1 MENCESAIRKMQKQ
15 VSDLEPKLQQNP
27 DLKARVDVAS
37 SELKNIIGDASSP
50 NMGSDEANTGLAAA
64 LRVVE
69 SSDRSVPAQALEVYG
84 QASAAAKVA
93 LVKWSDFKS
102 KRLPELNHQL
112 EAAGLPGFAVA
123 QIEKE
128 VEESESQ

>member
-1 MENCESAIRKMQKQ
+1 M
-15 VSDLEPKLQQNP
+15 
-27 DLKARVDVAS
+27 
-37 SELKNIIGDASSP
+37 
-50 NMGSDEANTGLAAA
+50 
-64 LRVVE
+64 
-69 SSDRSVPAQALEVYG
+69 PAQALEVYG
-84 QASAAAKVA
+84 QASAAAKLA